1 MSGGKTSNT
10 CGGSTG
16 VTVGSIGGH
25 AHISYAKAALTT
37 GGIHCGQDGS
47 STGGSGSLSVP
58 IPAGLQNLQVTI
70 DNNNKLQNMN
80 ILRNIGEGAAHGA
93 LNGLSNSFVLIL

>member
-1 MSGGKTSNT
+1 MSGGKTSNK

-25 AHISYAKAALTT
+25 AHISYAKDAVTT

-58 IPAGLQNLQVTI
+58 IPAGLQNLQITI
-70 DNNNKLQNMN
+70 DNNKLQNMQG
-80 ILRNIGEGAAHGA
+80 ILNNYGGTFS
-93 LNGLSNSFVLIL
+93 GLSGSYLVL